1 MFDKA
6 DLEAFVRGLIKEK
19 NYESFGENDV
29 NRMTNDLLKRLITQI
44 DIACI
49 SQLSEEKATELN
61 EKLEQS
67 DISDGEIADFMRANN
82 VNIEEITSNI
92 KNQFREAFLM
102 SGSEETEKEGEE

>member
-19 NYESFGENDV
+19 NYESFSEDEQNDMV
-29 NRMTNDLLKRLITQI
+29 DDLLMRLVTRI
-44 DIACI
+44 DIACA
-49 SQLSEEKATELN
+49 SGLPEEKAAELN
-61 EKLEQS
+61 EKMAQS
-67 DISDGEIADFMRANN
+67 DMSDDEIADFMRANN

>member
-29 NRMTNDLLKRLITQI
+29 DRMTNDLLKRLITQI

-49 SQLSEEKATELN
+49 SQLSEEKAAELN

>member
-49 SQLSEEKATELN
+49 SQLSEEKAAELN

>member
-49 SQLSEEKATELN
+49 SQLSEEKAAELN

-67 DISDGEIADFMRANN
+67 DMSDGEIADFMRANN

>member
-49 SQLSEEKATELN
+49 SQLSEEKAAELN

-67 DISDGEIADFMRANN
+67 DISDGEIADFMSANN

>member
-29 NRMTNDLLKRLITQI
+29 DRMTNDLLKRLITQI

-49 SQLSEEKATELN
+49 SQLSEEKAAELN

-67 DISDGEIADFMRANN
+67 DMSDGEIADFMRANN

>member
-29 NRMTNDLLKRLITQI
+29 NRMTNDLLKRRITQI

-49 SQLSEEKATELN
+49 SRLSEEKAAELN

-67 DISDGEIADFMRANN
+67 DMSDGEIADFMRANN

>member
-29 NRMTNDLLKRLITQI
+29 DRMTNDLLKRLIMQI

-49 SQLSEEKATELN
+49 SQLSEEKAAELN